1 MSSRAKNSLR
11 NLAVGTI
18 TRIVWIFF
26 PFIFRTIIIYTLGKE
41 YLGLNNL
48 FASILQV
55 LNVADIGLGNAIQ
68 SSLYKPLSDNNHEK
82 VSSLLNFYRK
92 IYMCIG
98 MIILA
103 VSIILLPFLS
113 YLIKG
118 SYPSDVNIYFLFFL
132 YAFNS
137 FLSYTFFASDS
148 ILLNASQ
155 RMDLTMAS
163 ALIAKIISS
172 IMQLIALL
180 YYKNIIIY
188 VIANVCCTAIQ
199 NTLNHYIVKIKY
211 NNLLNKKSKLD
222 SITKKK
228 LYCDSIG
235 LVFQKIGGILS
246 TSFDTIIISM
256 FLGLS
261 EVTIYSNYN
270 FVAKSIGAFLDLSF
284 EAIIASIG
292 NSLVEE
298 SHCKNINDFNDLSF
312 LNFWLTGWTAICLS
326 CLIQNFEW
334 KWTAGSIMA
343 SDSVAILIAVCFY
356 FSYIR
361 KIVLTYKD
369 ALGLWS
375 EDKFKPIVGGIFNL
389 IVNIILVN
397 KIGIQGVIIS
407 TILSY
412 ILIEIPWENS
422 ILLKKYY
429 KIDMR
434 NYYLSS
440 FYMIFCTVI
449 AWSITYYI
457 CSFFGY
463 EWISFFI
470 KIIICLVVPNL
481 IIFIMNYKRKS
492 IKAIERLLKIILKVK
507 K

>member
-1 MSSRAKNSLR
+1 MKGNKYIINDNYVEMIIESKVYGIIRVKIDNDDLEKCSQLTWHYAKNKDSKY
-11 NLAVGTI
+11 I
-18 TRIVWIFF
+18 QTRIK
-26 PFIFRTIIIYTLGKE
+26 GKMIKLHR
-41 YLGLNNL
+41 YIMNINNSNL
-48 FASILQV
+48 VVDHI
-55 LNVADIGLGNAIQ
+55 NRN
-68 SSLYKPLSDNNHEK
+68 PLDN
-82 VSSLLNFYRK
+82 RK
-92 IYMCIG
+92 SNLRIC
-98 MIILA
+98 
-103 VSIILLPFLS
+103 S
-113 YLIKG
+113 YQE
-118 SYPSDVNIYFLFFL
+118 
-132 YAFNS
+132 NS
-137 FLSYTFFASDS
+137 FNKS
-148 ILLNASQ
+148 IRVDNTSGIPGV
-155 RMDLTMAS
+155 S
-163 ALIAKIISS
+163 FHKINKKWR
-172 IMQLIALL
+172 A
-180 YYKNIIIY
+180 
-188 VIANVCCTAIQ
+188 
-199 NTLNHYIVKIKY
+199 KIKY

-228 LYCDSIG
+228 LYFDSIG

-312 LNFWLTGWTAICLS
+312 LNFWLTGWAAISLS

-343 SDSVAILIAVCFY
+343 SDSVAILLAVCFY

-412 ILIEIPWENS
+412 ILIEIPWENI
-422 ILLKKYY
+422 ILLKKHY

-470 KIIICLVVPNL
+470 KIIICLIVPNL

-492 IKAIERLLKIILKVK
+492 IKAIERLVKIILKVK
-507 K
+507 RIAAEVKS